1 MPPELVYQH
10 MVQENRNVDTIKQ
23 LYRRIS
29 RIVYHYKSGN
39 EFCIYVEDM
48 DSYTNYEDMK
58 QKAHGS
64 NQTPEFLKLTIEEQ
78 KRLDELFG

>member
-1 MPPELVYQH
+1 
-10 MVQENRNVDTIKQ
+10 
-23 LYRRIS
+23 
-29 RIVYHYKSGN
+29 
-39 EFCIYVEDM
+39 M